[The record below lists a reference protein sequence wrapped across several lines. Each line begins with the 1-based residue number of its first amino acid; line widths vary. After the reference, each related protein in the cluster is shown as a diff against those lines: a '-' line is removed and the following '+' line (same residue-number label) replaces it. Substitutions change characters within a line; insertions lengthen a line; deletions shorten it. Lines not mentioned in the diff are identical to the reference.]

1 MAVGDASPN
10 EVDEVA
16 YGLKGPLIAQLPSA
30 TGADDRLPMAARA
43 NKECGG
49 SGIVLE
55 VNFDVGV
62 GEAGLHLQRLEK
74 HVDMVKP
81 GRVREQANC
90 VT

>member
-10 EVDEVA
+10 EVDEMA

-30 TGADDRLPMAARA
+30 TGADDGLPMAARP

-55 VNFDVGV
+55 VNFD
-62 GEAGLHLQRLEK
+62 EEW
-74 HVDMVKP
+74 
-81 GRVREQANC
+81 VRPAC
-90 VT
+90 ISSALRSTSTW